1 MYISYIK
8 QTYTYVYLLHK
19 IPHATSHGQKI
30 INKQINVTR
39 GMMVSLKKKK
49 LTLCL
54 NDEFY
59 SQIPKVKV
67 RRVNQ
72 KGWGR
77 CALEV
82 KRREEKAFISFSFQ
96 Q

>member
-1 MYISYIK
+1 
-8 QTYTYVYLLHK
+8 
-19 IPHATSHGQKI
+19 
-30 INKQINVTR
+30 
-39 GMMVSLKKKK
+39 MMNS
-49 LTLCL
+49 
-54 NDEFY
+54 Y

-77 CALEV
+77 CALEEV
-82 KRREEKAFISFSFQ
+82 KRREETAFISFSFQ